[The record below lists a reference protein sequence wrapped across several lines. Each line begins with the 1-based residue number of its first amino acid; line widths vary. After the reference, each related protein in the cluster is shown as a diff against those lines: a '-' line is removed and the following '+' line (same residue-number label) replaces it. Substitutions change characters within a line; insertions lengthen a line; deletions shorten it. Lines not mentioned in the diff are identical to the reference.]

1 MFDIEEFAQKFFKLL
16 PPPLIERWEEEWEN
30 ITLHTQGRDPKR
42 LIGTRRPYEDATIK
56 EYREKNWE
64 PITKDPFIRAI
75 TNLQRIFTKASV
87 DVSAPEGITEY
98 TDLPVFRGVDLET
111 FFNRHVLRRMID
123 DPNGVLV
130 WWVEEVPK
138 INEPVG
144 PQPYLVLSKNVHYMS
159 KDAFAWLS
167 PEKSMV
173 LVKEDGKE
181 VEREVGNVY
190 YICTKEGYY
199 KMVQVG
205 RQKDNEFEFRTHY
218 LHKLNRLPI
227 MVLGGEEVSE
237 TNTKTNEEEFW
248 YTTFFAPAVPY
259 ANECMRQFSDH
270 QGIMVTS
277 AFPIREMD
285 AIKCTY
291 KGCKN
296 GYIEV
301 VKQSTNEGDIRQQV
315 ETQECPNCHGR
326 GKLIPAGPFGV
337 FFRQEANLMNEGAGR
352 DVPAVRYIT
361 PDVAIIEYSGN
372 YWQKLLERLEKAL
385 HLLFIEQSQSGVAK
399 EIDREDKTATLDRI
413 GAHIFHDLF
422 LNSLIIIGRLRKVA
436 FEETDIVISLPP
448 TFVAKTEDD
457 LLKEVKTL
465 RDGGVGPLFLNEA
478 QQELIRKRFPG
489 NWVIERKSEI
499 LSSYDLLNGYTNE
512 EKVTMRAS
520 GSVDEMTF
528 RRSLFAPAMLN
539 VLVERE
545 GAEVLDMEF
554 DAISAKLDDLIN
566 QLPVEEPEEEVD
578 PQLEQEEEEDMG
590 AGQ

>member
-1 MFDIEEFAQKFFKLL
+1 MFDIEEFARKFFKLL
-16 PPPLIERWEEEWEN
+16 PPPLIGRWEEEWEN
-30 ITLHTQGRDPKR
+30 ITLHTQGRDPAR
-42 LIGTRRPYEDATIK
+42 LIGSRRPYEDDIIK
-56 EYREKNWE
+56 RYREDNWE

-87 DVSAPEGITEY
+87 DVQGPEGILEFTA
-98 TDLPVFRGVDLET
+98 LPVFKGVDLET
-111 FFNRHVLRRMID
+111 YFNRHVLRRMVD

-130 WWVEEVPK
+130 WWVEAVPK
-138 INEPVG
+138 INEPVA
-144 PQPYLVLSKNVHYMS
+144 PQPYLVLSKNIHHIS
-159 KDAFAWLS
+159 RDAFAWLA

-173 LVKEDGKE
+173 LVREEGQL
-181 VEREVGNVY
+181 VEREVGDVY
-190 YICTKEGYY
+190 YICTKAGYY

-205 RQKDNEFEFRTHY
+205 EQKENDYEFRTHY
-218 LHKLNRLPI
+218 LHNLDRLPI
-227 MVLGGEEVSE
+227 LVLGGEEVSE
-237 TNTKTNEEEFW
+237 TNPKTNEEEFW
-248 YTTFFAPAVPY
+248 YTTFLSPAVPF

-301 VKQSTNEGDIRQQV
+301 VETETNEGTIRKKVQP
-315 ETQECPNCHGR
+315 QECPNCHGR
-326 GKLIPAGPFGV
+326 GKIIPSGPFGV
-337 FFRQEANLMNEGAGR
+337 FFRQEANLMNEGGGR

-385 HLLFIEQSQSGVAK
+385 HLLFVEQAQSGVAK

-413 GAHIFHDLF
+413 GAHIFHDLM
-422 LNSLIIIGRLRKVA
+422 LNSMVIIGRLRKVA
-436 FEETDIVISLPP
+436 FEDTDIVISLPP

-457 LLKEVKTL
+457 LLAEVKTL

-489 NWVIERKSEI
+489 NYLIERKAEV
-499 LSSYDLLNGYTNE
+499 LSSYDLLSGYTNE

-539 VLVERE
+539 VLVQKE
-545 GAEVLDMEF
+545 GPEVLDLEYQ
-554 DAISAKLDDLIN
+554 AIADKLDDLIN
-566 QLPVEEPEEEVD
+566 ELPVDEPEEEVD
-578 PQLEQEEEEDMG
+578 PALEEEDNPPTT
-590 AGQ
+590 A